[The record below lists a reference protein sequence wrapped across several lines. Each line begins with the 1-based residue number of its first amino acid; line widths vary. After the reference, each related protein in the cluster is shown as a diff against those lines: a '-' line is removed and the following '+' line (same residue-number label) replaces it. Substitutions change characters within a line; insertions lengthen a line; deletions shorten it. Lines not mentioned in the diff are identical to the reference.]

1 MSVWEIAKK
10 FKSFERIMREEVCL
24 RGKKKLGIT
33 GHMLKG
39 MYVCYHIQMDFFF
52 FKILFLFRERGK
64 REKERERNIDVREKH
79 QLVATCRPQTGD
91 PAHNPGI
98 GPDHKLNQQP
108 FRPQAGTQ
116 FTEPHQ
122 PGPD

>member
-1 MSVWEIAKK
+1 MP
-10 FKSFERIMREEVCL
+10 ERKEKTGDYWTYVKRDVC
-24 RGKKKLGIT
+24 
-33 GHMLKG
+33 MLPHPDG
-39 MYVCYHIQMDFFF
+39 LFF

-64 REKERERNIDVREKH
+64 REKERERNIDVRETH
-79 QLVATCRPQTGD
+79 QLVAPCRPQTGD